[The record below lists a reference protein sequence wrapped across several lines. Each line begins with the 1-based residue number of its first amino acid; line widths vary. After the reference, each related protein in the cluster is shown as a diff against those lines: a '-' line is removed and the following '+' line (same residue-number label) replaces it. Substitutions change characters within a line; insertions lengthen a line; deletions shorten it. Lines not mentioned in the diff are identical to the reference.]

1 VATLTLFVQK
11 QDDKLGDDMTDA
23 INLRHKINIL
33 YLHYLLFK
41 TFFFLGIVGVGI
53 AIAMA

>member
-1 VATLTLFVQK
+1 MLFVQK

-23 INLRHKINIL
+23 INLRHKINIP